1 MNAPLSGPS
10 LRRQRPHVAVI
21 GAGPGGLAAAMQLAA
36 SGARV
41 TLFEKDGVVGGRTRT
56 LTTEQGYR
64 FDLGPTFF
72 LYPRILSEIFAA
84 CGAKLEEEVDL
95 IRLDPQYRL
104 VFEGK
109 PNVTLDATADIP
121 RMEAAIAAIAPGD
134 VAGVRRFMADNRVKL
149 ETFRPFLER
158 PFLGKRAM
166 MGLGMLKSLAQLRPH
181 QQVDQDL
188 RRYFNDPRVRL
199 AFSFQTKYLGMS
211 PFKCPS
217 LFTILS
223 FLEYEFG
230 VYHPRG
236 GCGAVSDAMARV
248 AERLGVEFRLNT
260 PIDRIAF
267 AGRRAMG
274 VEAKG
279 EHFATD
285 AVVLNADFAHAVP
298 KLVPNHIRK
307 DWSDKKIER
316 ARYSCST
323 FMLYLGVEGTFPE
336 LPHHTVLLA
345 EEYQR
350 NIHQIQ
356 NGSLPDVPS
365 LYVQNPCVT
374 DPSMA
379 PAGHSALYMLVPVPN
394 LRHGADWSVEA
405 PRYRQLALDRLKALG
420 LHDIESRIRYERMVT
435 PQDWQDE
442 FAVGYGATFNLSHD
456 LMQMLSFR
464 PRNRFN
470 DTQGLYL
477 VGGGTHPGSGLPVIY
492 EGARIT
498 ARLIQDDLALLPV
511 AQPVLM
517 P

>member
-1 MNAPLSGPS
+1 MNASLSAPHA
-10 LRRQRPHVAVI
+10 RRDRPHVAVI

-41 TLFEKDGVVGGRTRT
+41 TLFEKDEVVGGRTRT
-56 LTTEQGYR
+56 LTSPEGYR

-72 LYPRILSEIFAA
+72 LYPRILKEIFAA
-84 CGAKLEEEVDL
+84 CGADLDQEVDL

-104 VFEGK
+104 IFEGK
-109 PNVTLDATADIP
+109 TNSVLEATSDIP

-134 VAGVRRFMADNRVKL
+134 VAGLRRFMQDNRRKL
-149 ETFRPFLER
+149 EVFQPFLER
-158 PFLGKRAM
+158 PFLRHRDM
-166 MGLGMLKSLAQLRPH
+166 MSPGVMKSLPQLRPH
-181 QQVDQDL
+181 QQVEQDL
-188 RRYFNDPRVRL
+188 RRYFADPRVRL
-199 AFSFQTKYLGMS
+199 AFGFQTKYLGMS

-223 FLEYEFG
+223 FLEYEHG

-248 AERLGVEFRLNT
+248 AERLGVEIRLNT
-260 PIDRIAF
+260 PVDRIAF

-274 VEAKG
+274 VETG
-279 EHFATD
+279 GSHIATD

-298 KLVPNHIRK
+298 RMVPDHIRK
-307 DWSDKKIER
+307 DWSDRKIEK

-323 FMLYLGVEGTFPE
+323 FMLYLGVEGSFPQ
-336 LPHHTVLLA
+336 LAHHNVLLA

-356 NGSLPDVPS
+356 SGELPDTPS
-365 LYVQNPCVT
+365 LYVQNPCLT

-379 PAGHSALYMLVPVPN
+379 PAGHSALYVLVPVPN
-394 LRHGADWSVEA
+394 LRHGSDWSIEA
-405 PRYRQLALDRLKALG
+405 PRYRRVALDRLKALG

-435 PQDWQDE
+435 PQSWQDE

-470 DTQGLYL
+470 DTQRLYL

-498 ARLIQDDLALLPV
+498 AKLVQEELALSPHPV
-511 AQPVLM
+511 MA
-517 P
+517 